1 MEEWL
6 SEKIYEGK
14 VEEVKEILRDH
25 RTIDVNRRDTS
36 PFSRTY
42 LYQACLDGQDSV
54 VALLLAHPDIDVNL
68 KTQGST
74 PFLGACAYGG
84 TASVRLLLRDSRV
97 EVNEA
102 DFDGYTPLWY
112 AAYYGYFDLIQ
123 WWIASGRDINLG
135 EPRNVFTDAVGIARD
150 KEKSEVVALLERFK
164 ENPEETRHEIRLKM
178 GFYDELARELF
189 ALVVFVSDGLLQV
202 AFGDQPST
210 PTARFFNLAAQLPL
224 ELQMV
229 LCFRVAGSA
238 KVNIPSNVIEVTF
251 KDLVKSVNQ

>member
-150 KEKSEVVALLERFK
+150 KEKAGVVALLERFK
-164 ENPEETRHEIRLKM
+164 ENPEETRHAVRLELGCRDEVAAEI
-178 GFYDELARELF
+178 F
-189 ALVVFVSDGLLQV
+189 ALVVFDF
-202 AFGDQPST
+202 APS
-210 PTARFFNLAAQLPL
+210 Q
-224 ELQMV
+224 
-229 LCFRVAGSA
+229 
-238 KVNIPSNVIEVTF
+238 
-251 KDLVKSVNQ
+251 KDAW